1 MTSKLPEAVASPPAA
16 SAIRPLSLAVALA
29 IMVAGSVY
37 PFMFAVQS
45 DVDHAFASA
54 VFWAMSAGLVNGV
67 GFKPQ
72 FVVWRWVFSGWAC
85 WFALLLAVW
94 IRWGVRWLA

>member
-1 MTSKLPEAVASPPAA
+1 VTVKLPEVNATPLAA
-16 SAIRPLSLAVALA
+16 TAIRPLSLAVALA

-37 PFMFAVQS
+37 PFMFAEQGS
-45 DVDHAFASA
+45 VDHAFASS

-67 GFKPQ
+67 GFNPQ

-94 IRWGVRWLA
+94 LRWE